1 MARISNEQRLANL
14 HAEALAQFDDIQTAL
29 KDERLQ
35 CLQDRR
41 FYSLSG
47 SQWEGPLE
55 AQYENKPKFEVNK
68 VMLAVIRIIN
78 EYRNNRI
85 TVDYV
90 SKDGQENDKLAE
102 VCDGLYRADEQAS
115 VADEAYDNAFEEAV
129 GGGIGAWRL
138 RTVYE
143 DEENDEDDRQRI
155 RIEPIFDAD
164 SSVFFD
170 LGAKRQDKSDAKYCF
185 VVTSMTRQAY
195 EETWGDSPTDWPKTI
210 HQYEFDWSTPD
221 VVYVAEY
228 YKVEEKSET
237 IRIFQNIAG
246 EEERYTQAD
255 FENDETLEETL
266 AAVGTVEVRQ
276 KKVKRK
282 RVRKYILSGG
292 KVLED
297 AGYIA
302 GKCIPIVVVY
312 GKRWFVDNI
321 ERCMGHVRLA
331 KDAQRLKNM
340 QLSKLGEIS
349 ALSSVEKPILTPE
362 QVAGHQVMWSEDNL
376 KDYPYLLIN
385 PITDQNGNISVSGPV
400 AYTRAPNIPP
410 AMAALLQ
417 ITETDMQDILGNQQ
431 GADKMVSG
439 MSGKAVEMIQT
450 RVDMQSFIYM
460 SNFAKGMK
468 RCGEIWLSMAKE
480 LYVEEKR
487 KMKTVAPTGES
498 GMVELM
504 RPTIDQETGEV
515 VLENDLSSATF
526 DVIADVGPSSS
537 SKREATVRALTGVL
551 QMTQDPETQQVL
563 TAMTMMN
570 MEGEGMSDANAYFRK
585 KLLRMGVVKPTDDEA
600 QELMAEMQGQPQDPN
615 SMYLQAAAEEAEA
628 KAAQARASTIKTIAD
643 AELSQAKTA
652 EVLAGIGQEP
662 QTQQTQPMTADAPM
676 VDQVAINQQAEI
688 DNAIEQ
694 EKREIALAKQR
705 LELYTLQRKIEI
717 EEEKHALDMRNSGVQ
732 IERDESGQLK
742 TRTAMDERSERV
754 GLQMAEAVDSLTQVI
769 KAQAETI
776 QAAAER
782 GAEAQTKTAEIMSK
796 PRTIIRE
803 KGKIVGIKVE
813 G

>member
-1 MARISNEQRLANL
+1 MARISNDQRLANL
-14 HAEALAQFDDIQTAL
+14 HAEAMAQFDDVQSAL
-29 KDERLQ
+29 RDERLQ

-41 FYSLSG
+41 FYSLAG
-47 SQWEGPLE
+47 SQWEGPLWD
-55 AQYENKPKFEVNK
+55 QYENKPKFEVNK
-68 VMLAVIRIIN
+68 IMLAVIRIIN

-85 TVDYV
+85 TVDFV
-90 SKDGQENDKLAE
+90 SKDGEENDKLAE

-138 RTVYE
+138 RTAYE

-170 LGAKRQDKSDAKYCF
+170 LGAKRQDKSDAKYCY

-195 EETWGDSPTDWPKTI
+195 RDTWGDDPTDWPKEI
-210 HQYEFDWSTPD
+210 HQYEFDWATPD

-228 YKVEEKSET
+228 YKVEEKTET
-237 IRIFQNIAG
+237 IRIFQAIDG
-246 EEERYTQAD
+246 SEERYSQAD
-255 FENDETLEETL
+255 FAADETLEETL
-266 AAVGTVEVRQ
+266 AAIGTTEVRQ
-276 KKVKRK
+276 KRVKRK
-282 RVRKYILSGG
+282 RVRKYIMSGG
-292 KVLED
+292 RVLED

-312 GKRWFVDNI
+312 GKRWFVDNV

-362 QVAGHQVMWSEDNL
+362 QVAGHQVMWAEDNL

-385 PITDQNGNISVSGPV
+385 PITDQNGNQAVTGPV
-400 AYTRAPNIPP
+400 AYTRSAQIPP

-439 MSGKAVEMIQT
+439 ISGKAVEMIQT

-468 RCGEIWLSMAKE
+468 RCGEIWLSIARDI
-480 LYVEEKR
+480 YIEEKR
-487 KMKTVAPTGES
+487 KMKTITADGGA

-504 RPTIDQETGEV
+504 QPTIDQDSGKV
-515 VLENDLSSATF
+515 MLANDVSAATF
-526 DVIADVGPSSS
+526 DVVAEVGPTSS
-537 SKREATVRALTGVL
+537 SKKQATVRAITGML
-551 QMTQDPETQQVL
+551 QITQDPDTAQVL
-563 TAMTMMN
+563 TAMAMMN
-570 MEGEGMSDANAYFRK
+570 MEGEGLSDTNAYFRK
-585 KLLRMGVVKPTDDEA
+585 KLLRMGAVKPTEEEA

-615 SMYLQAAAEEAEA
+615 ATYLQAAAEEATA
-628 KAAQARASTIKTIAD
+628 KAAKARADTVETVAS
-643 AELSQAKTA
+643 AELKRAQTLETLGKVDETA
-652 EVLAGIGQEP
+652 QN
-662 QTQQTQPMTADAPM
+662 M
-676 VDQVAINQQAEI
+676 
-688 DNAIEQ
+688 
-694 EKREIALAKQR
+694 AL
-705 LELYTLQRKIEI
+705 T
-717 EEEKHALDMRNSGVQ
+717 N
-732 IERDESGQLK
+732 
-742 TRTAMDERSERV
+742 
-754 GLQMAEAVDSLTQVI
+754 AEAVQQI
-769 KAQAETI
+769 MQGEII
-776 QAAAER
+776 QPVVR
-782 GAEAQTKTAEIMSK
+782 
-796 PRTIIRE
+796 
-803 KGKIVGIKVE
+803 
-813 G
+813 

>member
-1 MARISNEQRLANL
+1 MSRISNEQRLANL
-14 HAEALAQFDDIQTAL
+14 HDEALAQFDDVQSAL
-29 KDERLQ
+29 RDERLQ

-41 FYSLSG
+41 FYSLAG
-47 SQWEGPLE
+47 SQWEGPLWD
-55 AQYENKPKFEVNK
+55 QYENKPKFEVNK
-68 VMLAVIRIIN
+68 IMLAVIRVVN

-85 TVDYV
+85 TVDFV

-143 DEENDEDDRQRI
+143 DEEDPEDDRQRI
-155 RIEPIFDAD
+155 RFEPIFDAD

-170 LGAKRQDKSDAKYCF
+170 LGAKRQDKSDAKFCF

-195 EETWGDSPTDWPKTI
+195 KDAWGDDPTDWPKII
-210 HQYEFDWSTPD
+210 HQYEFDWCTPD

-237 IRIFQNIAG
+237 IRIFRNIIG
-246 EEERYTQAD
+246 EEERYTQED
-255 FENDETLEETL
+255 FSKDEALEETL
-266 AAVGTVEVRQ
+266 EAIGTVEVRQ
-276 KKVKRK
+276 RRVKTK

-312 GKRWFVDNI
+312 GKRWFVDNV

-349 ALSSVEKPILTPE
+349 ALSSVEKPILMPE
-362 QVAGHQVMWSEDNL
+362 QVAGHQVMWAEDNL

-385 PITDQNGNISVSGPV
+385 PIMDQNGNQAISGPV
-400 AYTRAPNIPP
+400 AYTRSAQIPP

-439 MSGKAVEMIQT
+439 ISGKAVEMIQS
-450 RVDMQSFIYM
+450 RVDGQAFIYM

-468 RCGEIWLSMAKE
+468 RCGEIWLSMARDIYTE
-480 LYVEEKR
+480 DRR
-487 KMKTVAPTGES
+487 KMKIIAPNGDADI
-498 GMVELM
+498 VELM
-504 RPTIDQETGEV
+504 KPSINQETGAIV
-515 VLENDLSSATF
+515 MDNDLTRSKF

-537 SKREATVRALTGVL
+537 SKRQATVRALTGML
-551 QMTQDPETQQVL
+551 QITQDPETAQVL
-563 TAMTMMN
+563 TAMAMMN
-570 MEGEGMSDANAYFRK
+570 MEGEGVSDANAYFRK
-585 KLLRMGVVKPTDDEA
+585 KLLRMGVVKPTDMEA
-600 QELMAEMQGQPQDPN
+600 DELMAEMQGRPQDPN
-615 SMYLQAAAEEAEA
+615 AIYLQAAAEEATA
-628 KAAQARASTIKTIAD
+628 KASKARADTVETVAS
-643 AELSQAKTA
+643 AELKRAQTLETLAKT
-652 EVLAGIGQEP
+652 
-662 QTQQTQPMTADAPM
+662 
-676 VDQVAINQQAEI
+676 
-688 DNAIEQ
+688 
-694 EKREIALAKQR
+694 KREDDLS
-705 LELYTLQRKIEI
+705 EL
-717 EEEKHALDMRNSGVQ
+717 
-732 IERDESGQLK
+732 
-742 TRTAMDERSERV
+742 
-754 GLQMAEAVDSLTQVI
+754 DSLKVVKEI
-769 KAQAETI
+769 W
-776 QAAAER
+776 R
-782 GAEAQTKTAEIMSK
+782 G
-796 PRTIIRE
+796 
-803 KGKIVGIKVE
+803 
-813 G
+813 

>member
-1 MARISNEQRLANL
+1 MARMSNDQRLANL
-14 HAEALAQFDDIQTAL
+14 HAEALAQFDDVQTAL
-29 KDERLQ
+29 RDERLQ

-41 FYSLSG
+41 FYSLAG
-47 SQWEGPLE
+47 SQWEGPLWD
-55 AQYENKPKFEVNK
+55 QYENKPKFEVNK
-68 VMLAVIRIIN
+68 IMLAVIRVVN

-90 SKDGQENDKLAE
+90 SKDGMENDRLAE

-143 DEENDEDDRQRI
+143 DEEDPEDDRQRI

-170 LGAKRQDKSDAKYCF
+170 LGAKRQDKSDAKFCF

-195 EETWGDSPTDWPKTI
+195 KETWGDDPTDWPKII
-210 HQYEFDWSTPD
+210 HQYEFDWCTPD

-228 YKVEEKSET
+228 FKVEEKTET
-237 IRIFQNIAG
+237 IRIFQTITG
-246 EEERYTQAD
+246 EEERYTKAD
-255 FENDETLEETL
+255 FDNDETLEETL

-276 KKVKRK
+276 RKIKTK
-282 RVRKYILSGG
+282 RVHKYIMSGG

-312 GKRWFVDNI
+312 GKRWFVDNV

-385 PITDQNGNISVSGPV
+385 PITDQNGNQAVSGPV
-400 AYTRAPNIPP
+400 AYTRSAAIPP

-431 GADKMVSG
+431 GADKMDSNI
-439 MSGKAVEMIQT
+439 SGKAVEMIQA
-450 RVDMQSFIYM
+450 RVDGQAFIYM

-468 RCGEIWLSMAKE
+468 RCGEIWLSMARDIYTE
-480 LYVEEKR
+480 DKR
-487 KMKTVAPTGES
+487 KMKTIAATGEA

-504 RPTIDQETGEV
+504 KPSIDQETGAV
-515 VLENDLSSATF
+515 VMENDLSSATF

-537 SKREATVRALTGVL
+537 TKRQATVRALTGML
-551 QMTQDPETQQVL
+551 QITQDPETAQVL
-563 TAMTMMN
+563 TAMAMMN
-570 MEGEGMSDANAYFRK
+570 MEGEGLSDTNAYFRK
-585 KLLRMGVVKPTDDEA
+585 KLLRMGAVKPTEDEA
-600 QELMAEMQGQPQDPN
+600 EELMAEMQGKPQDPN
-615 SMYLQAAAEEAEA
+615 AMYLQAAAEEATA
-628 KAAQARASTIKTIAD
+628 KAAQARASTVKTVAD
-643 AELSQAKTA
+643 AELSRAKTVETLSNIDMDSQDHALNMA
-652 EVLAGIGQEP
+652 EQIGGMIQ
-662 QTQQTQPMTADAPM
+662 
-676 VDQVAINQQAEI
+676 QQAQPVV
-688 DNAIEQ
+688 NQPTIE
-694 EKREIALAKQR
+694 
-705 LELYTLQRKIEI
+705 
-717 EEEKHALDMRNSGVQ
+717 
-732 IERDESGQLK
+732 
-742 TRTAMDERSERV
+742 
-754 GLQMAEAVDSLTQVI
+754 
-769 KAQAETI
+769 
-776 QAAAER
+776 
-782 GAEAQTKTAEIMSK
+782 
-796 PRTIIRE
+796 
-803 KGKIVGIKVE
+803 
-813 G
+813 

>member
-1 MARISNEQRLANL
+1 
-14 HAEALAQFDDIQTAL
+14 
-29 KDERLQ
+29 
-35 CLQDRR
+35 
-41 FYSLSG
+41 
-47 SQWEGPLE
+47 
-55 AQYENKPKFEVNK
+55 
-68 VMLAVIRIIN
+68 
-78 EYRNNRI
+78 
-85 TVDYV
+85 
-90 SKDGQENDKLAE
+90 
-102 VCDGLYRADEQAS
+102 
-115 VADEAYDNAFEEAV
+115 
-129 GGGIGAWRL
+129 
-138 RTVYE
+138 
-143 DEENDEDDRQRI
+143 
-155 RIEPIFDAD
+155 
-164 SSVFFD
+164 
-170 LGAKRQDKSDAKYCF
+170 
-185 VVTSMTRQAY
+185 
-195 EETWGDSPTDWPKTI
+195 
-210 HQYEFDWSTPD
+210 
-221 VVYVAEY
+221 
-228 YKVEEKSET
+228 
-237 IRIFQNIAG
+237 
-246 EEERYTQAD
+246 
-255 FENDETLEETL
+255 
-266 AAVGTVEVRQ
+266 
-276 KKVKRK
+276 
-282 RVRKYILSGG
+282 
-292 KVLED
+292 
-297 AGYIA
+297 
-302 GKCIPIVVVY
+302 
-312 GKRWFVDNI
+312 
-321 ERCMGHVRLA
+321 MGHVRLA

-385 PITDQNGNISVSGPV
+385 PITDQNGNQAVSGPV

-480 LYVEEKR
+480 VYVEDKR
-487 KMKTVAPTGES
+487 KMKTIAPDGQTG
-498 GMVELM
+498 MAELM
-504 RPTIDQETGEV
+504 RPTINQETGEV
-515 VLENDLSSATF
+515 VMENDLSSATF
-526 DVIADVGPSSS
+526 DVVADVGPSSS

-551 QMTQDPETQQVL
+551 QMTQDPETQQVI

-628 KAAQARASTIKTIAD
+628 KAAQARANTIKTIAD

-652 EVLAGIGQEP
+652 EVLAGIDQEP
-662 QTQQTQPMTADAPM
+662 QTQQAQQTQPMTADAPM

-688 DNAIEQ
+688 ENAIEQ